1 MSNQIKNDYVPPS
14 NVSAFFIPHIEANHL
29 NAQDVAFELI
39 SGAKNIS
46 VATFQCFKNGNELM
60 IDAKIIANLIV
71 ELQTKLEMIEKILP
85 LAFESGEV

>member
-39 SGAKNIS
+39 SGAKNI
-46 VATFQCFKNGNELM
+46 
-60 IDAKIIANLIV
+60 
-71 ELQTKLEMIEKILP
+71 
-85 LAFESGEV
+85 EVDQEI